1 MSIPARPKQFARL
14 IPGESLFARCIQR
27 LSADRGFA
35 APLIVTSQDHLGLVT
50 AALTDVGVEAHL
62 VVAEPVG
69 RNTAPAAL
77 AAALSSAA
85 DDVLVIVPSDHLIA
99 DDDVFAEAVRAAAP
113 LASDGWLVTF
123 GVIPTRPE
131 TGYGYIEIGEPLDH
145 AYRVASFTEKPD
157 FAEATRMMSQG
168 GYVWNSG
175 IFVMTASSLLA
186 EAEVWCP
193 SILEGVTDSIT
204 EVEDGFLGLSS
215 GFASVDTASID
226 TAIMEKTDRA
236 VVVPVEFGWDDMG
249 SYESL
254 WAALDHD
261 ESDNAVSGAVV
272 LEDVTGSFVSATSRT
287 VAVAGMDDVVV
298 VETEDAV
305 LIVPRE
311 RSQMVRDLVT
321 RLEKGLPEVGHVGA
335 ERDEAE

>member
-14 IPGESLFARCIQR
+14 IPGESLFARCVRR
-27 LSADRGFA
+27 LSEARGFG
-35 APLIVTSQDHLGLVT
+35 APLIVTSEDHLGLVS

-123 GVIPTRPE
+123 GVRPTRPE

-157 FAEATRMMSQG
+157 SAEATRMMSQG

-186 EAEVWCP
+186 EARVWCP
-193 SILEGVTDSIT
+193 SILEGVTESIT
-204 EVEDGFLGLSS
+204 DVEDGVLGLSS
-215 GFASVDTASID
+215 GFGIVDSASID

-254 WAALDHD
+254 WAASDRD

-272 LEDVTGSFVSATSRT
+272 LEDVTGSFVSATSRI
-287 VAVAGMDDVVV
+287 VAVAGMDDVVI

-321 RLEKGLPEVGHVGA
+321 RLEKGLPEVGNQGA
-335 ERDEAE
+335 GRDEAE